1 MDTKKRF
8 VVWASAMI
16 ISYITHFHVDAQT
29 TNYPHP
35 VKNPESTIMLAGAWV
50 PENPHEIDFFN
61 LPKIKSQH
69 AVVSNVSNSGTTTY
83 VVDKQNGGVNQH
95 NYLIHHD
102 GKFWLM
108 WSDGPQVED
117 KVGQRVAYSTSL
129 DGLIWEDPAFIT
141 PFPENSG
148 PDSPYFGQR
157 NENGFRW
164 IARGFWVRN
173 NELIALASID
183 EADQFFGPSL
193 ELRAFTWNKAN
204 SGWEDIGVVYKDA
217 INNFP
222 PKMTAEG
229 NWMMSRRPHN
239 YKDKDVGVDFLVGG
253 IRSIHDWKVFPV
265 LGSDSLLSAEEPY
278 WWLLPDGKSMM
289 SMYRD
294 NNRSGFLYRA
304 FSTDNGRTW
313 SKPVR
318 TNFPDT
324 ASKFHGIRLSNNK
337 YVLVSNARPQR
348 PRDPLVL
355 SISDDGLVFTKMAY
369 LIGGRWLDYPHTLE
383 HEGYLYVAFS
393 GAKQTIEVLKIKI
406 SDIDEI
412 DMSQIKK
419 QDKS

>member
-1 MDTKKRF
+1 MKTKKRYDI
-8 VVWASAMI
+8 WMSAMI
-16 ISYITHFHVDAQT
+16 ILLIFHIHTDAQIKT
-29 TNYPHP
+29 HPHP
-35 VKNPESTIMLAGAWV
+35 ETNPESAIMLAGDWV
-50 PENPHEIDFFN
+50 PENTHEIDFFN

-69 AVVSNVSNSGTTTY
+69 TVVSNVSGSGTTTHD
-83 VVDKQNGGVNQH
+83 VDKQSGGVNQH
-95 NYLIHHD
+95 NYLIHHY

-129 DGLIWEDPAFIT
+129 DGVIWDEPDFIT
-141 PFPENSG
+141 PFPKNSG
-148 PDSPYFGQR
+148 PDSPFFGQR

-193 ELRAFTWNKAN
+193 ELRAFKWDEINMA
-204 SGWEDIGVVYKDA
+204 WDDLGVVYKDA

-229 NWMMSRRPHN
+229 TWMMSRRPHN
-239 YKDKDVGVDFLVGG
+239 YKDKDVGIDFLVGG
-253 IRSIHDWKVFPV
+253 IASIYDWQVYPV

-278 WWLLPDGKSMM
+278 WWILPDGKNIM
-289 SMYRD
+289 SLYRD
-294 NNRSGFLYRA
+294 NSKSGFLYRA

-313 SKPVR
+313 SKPVK

-324 ASKFHGIRLSNNK
+324 ASKFHGLKLSNGK
-337 YVLVSNARPQR
+337 YVLVSNARPER

-355 SISDDGLVFTKMAY
+355 SISDDGLVFNKMAY
-369 LIGGRWLDYPHTLE
+369 LIGGRWLDYPHIME

-393 GAKQTIEVLKIKI
+393 GAKQTIEVLKIKV
-406 SDIDEI
+406 SDLDEI
-412 DMSQIKK
+412 DMSQLKK
-419 QDKS
+419 